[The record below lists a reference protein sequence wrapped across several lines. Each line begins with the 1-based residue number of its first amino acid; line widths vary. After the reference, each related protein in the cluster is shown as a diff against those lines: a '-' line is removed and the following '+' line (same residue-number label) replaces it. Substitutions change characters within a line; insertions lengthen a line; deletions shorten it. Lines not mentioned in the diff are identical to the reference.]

1 VMRRDVDPVPVE
13 TDQHEV
19 IRQFE
24 ERDLVS
30 AAVVDRENKLL
41 GRITIDD
48 VVDAMREEADQQM
61 YSLAG
66 VSTEEDLFGSVL
78 NASRRRAH
86 RTTCAG

>member
-1 VMRRDVDPVPVE
+1 MLPIRRLLSNDSDKRVSEVMRRDVDPVPVE

-48 VVDAMREEADQQM
+48 VVDAMREEASPWP
-61 YSLAG
+61 Y
-66 VSTEEDLFGSVL
+66 
-78 NASRRRAH
+78 
-86 RTTCAG
+86 

>member
-1 VMRRDVDPVPVE
+1 VLPIRRLLSNDSDKRVSEVMRRDVDPVPVE

-48 VVDAMREEADQQM
+48 VVDAMREEASPWP
-61 YSLAG
+61 Y
-66 VSTEEDLFGSVL
+66 
-78 NASRRRAH
+78 
-86 RTTCAG
+86 